1 MINTNAIRAFNDKI
15 RAMYAVKANQLVLAA
30 QDARNLNHELET
42 LLALIVQLQNQ
53 QQTGEL
59 SVEIKSQGF

>member
-15 RAMYAVKANQLVLAA
+15 RAMNAVKANQLVLAA

>member
-1 MINTNAIRAFNDKI
+1 MVNTNAIRAFNDKI
-15 RAMYAVKANQLVLAA
+15 RAMNASKATQLVLAA

-42 LLALIVQLQNQ
+42 LLAMLVQLQNQ

-59 SVEIKSQGF
+59 TVEIKSQGF